1 MTYAG
6 HANYATWATILWLTN
21 DQPTY
26 TEARRVANRAD
37 DHYTAADELRTY
49 TIDLTGADDL
59 PASLAADLLQS
70 ALGSVDWLD
79 VLDSLRDDDRDDEPD
94 DDTEAEEEEET
105 QN

>member
-1 MTYAG
+1 MTTYAG
-6 HANYATWATILWLTN
+6 HTNYATWATILWLTN

-26 TEARRVANRAD
+26 KEAHRIANRAD

-59 PASLAADLLQS
+59 PPSLAADLLQS

-79 VLDSLRDDDRDDEPD
+79 VLDSLRDDDRDDPPSD
-94 DDTEAEEEEET
+94 DDEDH
-105 QN
+105 